1 MTETPLLLAPDDAQ
15 LLAPS
20 ARQISVTSR
29 CAMCMRRHHG
39 NDVSLSECGSCA
51 LKLCATCLPLHA
63 QHECR
68 FVKVCIAIYL
78 KLERR
83 VPLMTLLAMM
93 RAAAWRAFR
102 PDDLARFDELFVALD
117 KLQQAQPDRVALHEH
132 AATLLAGPLGTT
144 ATELMRAYAR
154 FNLNS
159 FSFTMGETSLPVP
172 ANVQAPAGA
181 VDDADAV
188 LLFWRASFFN
198 HSCWPNA
205 RLTIDREQVCA
216 NVVTIADIE
225 PGESIVL
232 SYAESIL
239 PRFERKVFL
248 LQTKLFMCRCERCA
262 DATEGNTFLRASQC
276 NTCHN
281 GWLCPSADLSQWKCN
296 TCSFELN
303 DTDKVL
309 SLAEVAV
316 LERGRKVR
324 ELLVSGDAV
333 GALRDCGELI
343 EELTLSR
350 FHPGHSI
357 RLRIGVLFVHAAMAA
372 ADSGTLSAADCASA
386 LELCGPLCERLGALR
401 VVAMQEKMLAN
412 LKRLQQLSDSL
423 KA

>member
-1 MTETPLLLAPDDAQ
+1 MTSPPSSSSFFTIQTSDSLGRHVVATQKIPSGTHILTETPLLLAPDDAQ

-159 FSFTMGETSLPVP
+159 FSFTMGETS
-172 ANVQAPAGA
+172 AASARQCAGA
-181 VDDADAV
+181 RCRCRRYRRCAAV
-188 LLFWRASFFN
+188 LARVVLQSLVLAQRTSHHRSRASV
-198 HSCWPNA
+198 
-205 RLTIDREQVCA
+205 TA
-216 NVVTIADIE
+216 NVVEAIADIE
-225 PGESIVL
+225 PGESIVHVVRRVD
-232 SYAESIL
+232 SAS
-239 PRFERKVFL
+239 
-248 LQTKLFMCRCERCA
+248 
-262 DATEGNTFLRASQC
+262 LRTQSV
-276 NTCHN
+276 
-281 GWLCPSADLSQWKCN
+281 SAAN
-296 TCSFELN
+296 EN
-303 DTDKVL
+303 VPL
-309 SLAEVAV
+309 SL
-316 LERGRKVR
+316 
-324 ELLVSGDAV
+324 
-333 GALRDCGELI
+333 
-343 EELTLSR
+343 
-350 FHPGHSI
+350 
-357 RLRIGVLFVHAAMAA
+357 
-372 ADSGTLSAADCASA
+372 
-386 LELCGPLCERLGALR
+386 
-401 VVAMQEKMLAN
+401 
-412 LKRLQQLSDSL
+412 
-423 KA
+423 